1 MMTNTFT
8 CDDKAT
14 LVAYMYG
21 EVDATVRHRVEAHLA
36 ACAAC
41 AGEVT
46 ALGGVRAELGS
57 WVPPDAELGFAIV
70 RKSELG
76 AANVV
81 RPGFGSPARTLRGGA
96 EWWRTVPVWAQA
108 AAAVL
113 VVAAGLGLA
122 NVQVRS
128 GPDGFSVSTGWMA
141 PPVLTE
147 PADGAAIERRVE
159 GRFEQAMASLEQQL
173 RDEIRSSR
181 EQQPAAIRA
190 AAAPAADEATL
201 RRVQQLLAESE
212 QRQARELA
220 FRLTQFTSDMNMQRR
235 ADLLRITQSLGHVDE
250 QMLRQRQMMN
260 NVLRVSA
267 SGQQ

>member
-1 MMTNTFT
+1 MMTTTFT

-21 EVDATVRHRVEAHLA
+21 EVDAAVRDRVEAHLA
-36 ACAAC
+36 RCAAC
-41 AGEVT
+41 AAEVT
-46 ALGGVRAELGS
+46 ALGDVRAELGL

-70 RKSELG
+70 KKSEQP
-76 AANVV
+76 AATVL
-81 RPGFGSPARTLRGGA
+81 RPAQ
-96 EWWRTVPVWAQA
+96 WWHTVPAWAQA

-128 GPDGFSVSTGWMA
+128 GPEGFSVSTGWMA
-141 PPVLTE
+141 A
-147 PADGAAIERRVE
+147 PAVSAPIDGAAIERRVD
-159 GRFEQAMASLEQQL
+159 GRVEQALVSLEQEL
-173 RDEIRSSR
+173 RNEIRATR
-181 EQQPAAIRA
+181 DQQPAAARV
-190 AAAPAADEATL
+190 AAAPADEATI

-235 ADLLRITQSLGHVDE
+235 ADLLRITQSLGQVDE

-267 SGQQ
+267 TGQQ